1 MEKLQAQ
8 PPFSSNNQTTMVKCL
23 CLKIQAQFNDLFFL
37 YIYIY
42 ILFLQI
48 HGFQHF
54 EKRSLSLVNQES
66 YKYPTVKKKKTKTNH
81 FDKKTLNKITKKT
94 WK

>member
-1 MEKLQAQ
+1 MKSLFFTQTIKPQ
-8 PPFSSNNQTTMVKCL
+8 HSNVCA
-23 CLKIQAQFNDLFFL
+23 LKIQAQFNDLIF

-54 EKRSLSLVNQES
+54 EKRSLSSVNQIS
-66 YKYPTVKKKKTKTNH
+66 
-81 FDKKTLNKITKKT
+81 
-94 WK
+94 

>member
-1 MEKLQAQ
+1 M
-8 PPFSSNNQTTMVKCL
+8 TC
-23 CLKIQAQFNDLFFL
+23 FF

-54 EKRSLSLVNQES
+54 EKRSLFSVKPRKLEIS
-66 YKYPTVKKKKTKTNH
+66 YSEKKETKTTQFDKNNNKKKKPTKK
-81 FDKKTLNKITKKT
+81 DMKITIK
-94 WK
+94 